1 MSILFSE
8 IYSKAIALF
17 DDPKVT
23 VAYETNTMQFQK
35 IMYTFLQNAIGQFTN
50 PVSVGIKVSKYIPPK
65 GSMQTFRAN
74 GTDKVYRLDD
84 AFEILDNSVYTYIEG
99 DTRVE
104 GKLDKEN
111 RTVEFENI
119 LKEGGQYAFEQYYC
133 GEFTEDFSGL
143 NSKTFAG
150 DGLIE
155 QEVKDE
161 DVENEIKALQK
172 RNARV
177 ILVERPAKEGDTV
190 LLDYSGFV
198 GDEQFE
204 GGTAER
210 QELKLGSGMF
220 IPGFEEQLIGAT
232 PGEKKDVVVTFPE
245 EYHAEDL
252 AGKEAV
258 FHCLVHEIK
267 EEQLPELDDEF
278 AKDVSEYDT
287 LEELKKA
294 NRERLEAYAKAGS
307 ESQMKDAA
315 LVKAVEAN
323 EVDVPRTMVEDE
335 MDRMCQE
342 LDQQLRYQGM
352 SLQQYLQFTGKDMAA
367 FRDELRPDA
376 ERQVK
381 TRIVLMGIV
390 DAEKIEVS
398 EDEVEEE
405 LKVMAAQYNM
415 TADKVKEL
423 IGAENLSF
431 LKKDIQVKKAI
442 DFIFDNAVIK

>member
-1 MSILFSE
+1 M
-8 IYSKAIALF
+8 KATFISREKNDVKF
-17 DDPKVT
+17 
-23 VAYETNTMQFQK
+23 TME
-35 IMYTFLQNAIGQFTN
+35 FT
-50 PVSVGIKVSKYIPPK
+50 
-65 GSMQTFRAN
+65 A
-74 GTDKVYRLDD
+74 
-84 AFEILDNSVYTYIEG
+84 E
-99 DTRVE
+99 
-104 GKLDKEN
+104 
-111 RTVEFENI
+111 EFENAQI
-119 LKEGGQYAFEQYYC
+119 KVYQKAKDQFQIDGFRKGKAPRSIIEKHYGEGVFFEDAIDDLFREHYGKAL
-133 GEFTEDFSGL
+133 GELELEVIDSPAAEFSKIAKGEGFTVTITVPCFPIVEVKDYKGVEID
-143 NSKTFAG
+143 K
-150 DGLIE
+150 IE

-172 RNARV
+172 RNGRM
-177 ILVERPAKEGDTV
+177 ILVERPAKEGDTL

-220 IPGFEEQLIGAT
+220 IPGFEEQLVGAT

-315 LVKAVEAN
+315 LGKVVEAN
-323 EVDVPRTMVEDE
+323 EVEVPGAMIEDE

-352 SLQQYLQFTGKDMAA
+352 SLQQYLQFTGKDK
-367 FRDELRPDA
+367 F
-376 ERQVK
+376 
-381 TRIVLMGIV
+381 IC
-390 DAEKIEVS
+390 
-398 EDEVEEE
+398 
-405 LKVMAAQYNM
+405 
-415 TADKVKEL
+415 
-423 IGAENLSF
+423 
-431 LKKDIQVKKAI
+431 AI
-442 DFIFDNAVIK
+442 I

>member
-1 MSILFSE
+1 M
-8 IYSKAIALF
+8 KATFISREKNDVKF
-17 DDPKVT
+17 
-23 VAYETNTMQFQK
+23 TME
-35 IMYTFLQNAIGQFTN
+35 FT
-50 PVSVGIKVSKYIPPK
+50 
-65 GSMQTFRAN
+65 A
-74 GTDKVYRLDD
+74 
-84 AFEILDNSVYTYIEG
+84 E
-99 DTRVE
+99 
-104 GKLDKEN
+104 
-111 RTVEFENI
+111 EFENAQI
-119 LKEGGQYAFEQYYC
+119 KAYQKAKDQFQIDGFRKGKAPRSIIEKHYGEGVFFEDAIDELFKEHYGKAL
-133 GEFTEDFSGL
+133 GELELEVIDSPAAEFSKIAKGEGFTVTITVPCFPVVEVKDYKGVEID
-143 NSKTFAG
+143 K
-150 DGLIE
+150 IE

-172 RNARV
+172 RNARM

-245 EYHAEDL
+245 EYHAESL

-294 NRERLEAYAKAGS
+294 NRERQEAYAKAGS

-315 LVKAVEAN
+315 LGKVVAAN
-323 EVDVPRTMVEDE
+323 EVEVPRAMVEDE

-352 SLQQYLQFTGKDMAA
+352 GLQQYLQFTGKDMAA

-381 TRIVLMGIV
+381 TRIILMGIV
-390 DAEKIEVS
+390 EAEKIQVS
-398 EDEVEEE
+398 QEEIEEE
-405 LKVMAAQYNM
+405 LKVMAAQYQM
-415 TADKVKEL
+415 TADKLKEM
-423 IGAENLSF
+423 IGVENLTF
-431 LKKDIQVKKAI
+431 LMKDLQVKKAI
-442 DFIFDNAVIK
+442 EFIFDNAVIK

>member
-1 MSILFSE
+1 M
-8 IYSKAIALF
+8 KATFISREKNDVKF
-17 DDPKVT
+17 
-23 VAYETNTMQFQK
+23 TME
-35 IMYTFLQNAIGQFTN
+35 FT
-50 PVSVGIKVSKYIPPK
+50 
-65 GSMQTFRAN
+65 A
-74 GTDKVYRLDD
+74 
-84 AFEILDNSVYTYIEG
+84 E
-99 DTRVE
+99 
-104 GKLDKEN
+104 
-111 RTVEFENI
+111 EFENAQI
-119 LKEGGQYAFEQYYC
+119 KVYQQAKDQFQIDGFRKGKAPRSIIEKHYGEGVFFEDAIDELFREHYGKAL
-133 GEFTEDFSGL
+133 GELELEVIDSPAAEFSKIAKGEGFTATITVACFPVVEVKDYKGVEID
-143 NSKTFAG
+143 K
-150 DGLIE
+150 IE

-177 ILVERPAKEGDTV
+177 ILVERPAQEGDTV

-220 IPGFEEQLIGAT
+220 IPGFEEQLVGAT
-232 PGEKKDVVVTFPE
+232 PGEKRDVVVTFPE

-307 ESQMKDAA
+307 QSQMKDAA
-315 LVKAVEAN
+315 LGKVVEAN
-323 EVDVPRTMVEDE
+323 EVEVPRTMVEDE

-390 DAEKIEVS
+390 DAEKIKVS
-398 EDEVEEE
+398 EDEMEEE
-405 LKVMAAQYNM
+405 LKLMAAQYNM
-415 TADKVKEL
+415 TADKIKEM
-423 IGAENLSF
+423 IGVENLTF

>member
-1 MSILFSE
+1 M
-8 IYSKAIALF
+8 KATF
-17 DDPKVT
+17 NSREKNDVKF
-23 VAYETNTMQFQK
+23 TME
-35 IMYTFLQNAIGQFTN
+35 FT
-50 PVSVGIKVSKYIPPK
+50 
-65 GSMQTFRAN
+65 A
-74 GTDKVYRLDD
+74 
-84 AFEILDNSVYTYIEG
+84 E
-99 DTRVE
+99 
-104 GKLDKEN
+104 
-111 RTVEFENI
+111 EFENAQI
-119 LKEGGQYAFEQYYC
+119 KVYQKAKDQFQIDGFRKGKAPRSIIEKHYGEGVFFEDAIDDLFREHYGKAL
-133 GEFTEDFSGL
+133 GELELEVIDSPAAEFSKIAKGEGFTVTITVPCFPIVEVKDYKGVEID
-143 NSKTFAG
+143 K
-150 DGLIE
+150 IE

-172 RNARV
+172 RNGRM

-220 IPGFEEQLIGAT
+220 IPGFEEQLVGAT

-315 LVKAVEAN
+315 LGKVVEAN
-323 EVDVPRTMVEDE
+323 EVDVPGTMVEDE

-352 SLQQYLQFTGKDMAA
+352 SLEQYLQFTGKDMAA
-367 FRDELRPDA
+367 FRNELRPDA

-381 TRIVLMGIV
+381 TRIILMGIV
-390 DAEKIEVS
+390 EAEGIKVS
-398 EDEVEEE
+398 QEEMEEE
-405 LKVMAAQYNM
+405 LKVMAAQYQT
-415 TADKVKEL
+415 TADKLKEM
-423 IGAENLSF
+423 IGVENLTF
-431 LKKDIQVKKAI
+431 LMKDLQVKKAI
-442 DFIFDNAVIK
+442 ELIFENAVIK

>member
-1 MSILFSE
+1 M
-8 IYSKAIALF
+8 KATFISREKNDVKF
-17 DDPKVT
+17 
-23 VAYETNTMQFQK
+23 TME
-35 IMYTFLQNAIGQFTN
+35 FT
-50 PVSVGIKVSKYIPPK
+50 
-65 GSMQTFRAN
+65 A
-74 GTDKVYRLDD
+74 
-84 AFEILDNSVYTYIEG
+84 E
-99 DTRVE
+99 
-104 GKLDKEN
+104 
-111 RTVEFENI
+111 EFENAQI
-119 LKEGGQYAFEQYYC
+119 KVYQQAKDQFQIDGFRKGKAPRSIIEKHYGEGVFFEDAIDELFREHYGKALSELELEVIDSPAAEFSKIAK
-133 GEFTEDFSGL
+133 GEGFTATITVACFPVVEVKDYKGVEID
-143 NSKTFAG
+143 K
-150 DGLIE
+150 IE

-161 DVENEIKALQK
+161 DVDNEIKALQK

-177 ILVERPAKEGDTV
+177 ILVERPAQEGDTV

-220 IPGFEEQLIGAT
+220 IPGFEEQLVGAT
-232 PGEKKDVVVTFPE
+232 PGEKRDVVVTFPE

-307 ESQMKDAA
+307 QSQMKDAA
-315 LVKAVEAN
+315 LGKVVEAN
-323 EVDVPRTMVEDE
+323 EVEVPRTMVEDE

-398 EDEVEEE
+398 EDEMEEE
-405 LKVMAAQYNM
+405 LKLMAAQYNM
-415 TADKVKEL
+415 TADKIKEM
-423 IGAENLSF
+423 IGVENLTF